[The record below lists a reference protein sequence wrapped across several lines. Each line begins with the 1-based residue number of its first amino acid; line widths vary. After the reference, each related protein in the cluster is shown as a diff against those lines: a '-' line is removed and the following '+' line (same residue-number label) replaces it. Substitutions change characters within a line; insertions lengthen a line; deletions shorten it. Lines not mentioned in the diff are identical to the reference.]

1 MFRHGFYSFGDDTV
15 ASKERVGILI
25 FLFQGTCVITL
36 MYSLSKIRK
45 NLDKLEVFGVMMMLA
60 FSESNV
66 AYKTDTVTFFCVSH
80 IVSMLSI
87 NF

>member
-15 ASKERVGILI
+15 ASKERVSILI

-60 FSESNV
+60 FSESKV
-66 AYKTDTVTFFCVSH
+66 AYKADTVTFFCVSH